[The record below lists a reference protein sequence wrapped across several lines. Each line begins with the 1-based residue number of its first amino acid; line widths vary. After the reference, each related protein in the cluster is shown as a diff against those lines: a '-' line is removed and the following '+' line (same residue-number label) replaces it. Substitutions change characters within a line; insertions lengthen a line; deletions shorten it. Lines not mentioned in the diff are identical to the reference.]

1 MKFKLLFFCLTLF
14 FSLGSKAA
22 NPEFYR
28 IKVTTKRWGYS
39 ERNSFLEGKV
49 SRELLQQLDSIYQK
63 FPSGYEFIF
72 DPSSQSLKVFVHCTF
87 DFYSIEKGQLIKE
100 YQFANRGYTCGSFLF
115 ERNNSYHILGG
126 RGLWNY
132 HADLMQFDSLN
143 GSWEF
148 IQTKNQPL
156 DYFPLGSYQTSK
168 GIVTWLGE
176 YNNPRISRLEDEL
189 NGFFFDFEKKSW
201 QPIQIDIKEF
211 NLGEI
216 AHANESRLYETQDYA
231 FSVTT
236 SQIPSIG
243 WYIWILV
250 EKETGKL
257 FFYEGNKNVEMFDT
271 PFQEIIGNKFRYFDY
286 SINSTTAG
294 KEIEIDLDF
303 IRSQSREIGQINLLD
318 APNATKHTSILTLL
332 LWVGLPILILLSLWL
347 GIQIQ
352 KRKNTAFQAPL
363 DSDPETEVEQES
375 EDESKEILEKLL
387 AHDGEK
393 LSTEA
398 FDTLLG
404 IHQITNFDSKRI
416 KRSRLIKSLNKHY
429 EEKKGF
435 PLITRIKKPEDK
447 RFVFYKINFE
457 NGS

>member
-1 MKFKLLFFCLTLF
+1 
-14 FSLGSKAA
+14 
-22 NPEFYR
+22 
-28 IKVTTKRWGYS
+28 
-39 ERNSFLEGKV
+39 
-49 SRELLQQLDSIYQK
+49 
-63 FPSGYEFIF
+63 
-72 DPSSQSLKVFVHCTF
+72 
-87 DFYSIEKGQLIKE
+87 
-100 YQFANRGYTCGSFLF
+100 
-115 ERNNSYHILGG
+115 
-126 RGLWNY
+126 
-132 HADLMQFDSLN
+132 MQFDSLN

-176 YNNPRISRLEDEL
+176 YNNPRISRLEEEL
-189 NGFFFDFEKKSW
+189 NGFFFDFEKNSW

-211 NLGEI
+211 DLGEI
-216 AHANESRLYETQDYA
+216 AHANESQLFETQDYA

-257 FFYEGNKNVEMFDT
+257 FFYEGNKNVEMFHT
-271 PFQEIIGNKFRYFDY
+271 PYYEIIGNKFRYFDY
-286 SINSTTAG
+286 NVNSATEG

-303 IRSQSREIGQINLLD
+303 IRSQSREIGQVIHLD
-318 APNATKHTSILTLL
+318 APNTTKSTSISTLL
-332 LWVGLPILILLSLWL
+332 LWVGIPCLILLSLWI
-347 GIQIQ
+347 GIQLQ
-352 KRKNTAFQAPL
+352 KRRNATLQTELEAEI
-363 DSDPETEVEQES
+363 ETELEV

-435 PLITRIKKPEDK
+435 PLITRIKNPEDK

>member
-28 IKVTTKRWGYS
+28 IKVTTKRWEYS

-176 YNNPRISRLEDEL
+176 YNNPRISRLEEEL
-189 NGFFFDFEKKSW
+189 NGFFFDFEKNSW

-211 NLGEI
+211 DLGKI
-216 AHANESRLYETQDYA
+216 AHANESQLYETQDYA

-257 FFYEGNKNVEMFDT
+257 FFYEGNKNVEMFHT
-271 PFQEIIGNKFRYFDY
+271 PYYEVIGNKFRYFDY
-286 SINSTTAG
+286 NVNSATEG

-303 IRSQSREIGQINLLD
+303 IRSQSREIGQVIQLD
-318 APNATKHTSILTLL
+318 APNTTKSTSISTLL
-332 LWVGLPILILLSLWL
+332 LWVGIPCLILLSLWI
-347 GIQIQ
+347 GIQLQ
-352 KRKNTAFQAPL
+352 KRRNATLLTKLEAEI
-363 DSDPETEVEQES
+363 ETELEV

-435 PLITRIKKPEDK
+435 PLITRIKNPEDK

>member
-14 FSLGSKAA
+14 FSLDSKAA
-22 NPEFYR
+22 DPEFYR
-28 IKVTTKRWGYS
+28 LKVTTKRWEYS

-49 SRELLQQLDSIYQK
+49 SKELLQQLDSIYQK
-63 FPSGYEFIF
+63 YPSGYEFIY
-72 DPSSQSLKVFVHCTF
+72 DPSSQALKVFVYCTF
-87 DFYSIEKGQLIKE
+87 DFYSIENGKLIKE
-100 YQFANRGYTCGSFLF
+100 YQFANRGYTCGSYLF

-132 HADLMQFDSLN
+132 HADLMLFDSLN

-189 NGFFFDFEKKSW
+189 NGFFFDFEKNSW

-211 NLGEI
+211 DLGKI
-216 AHANESRLYETQDYA
+216 AHANESQLYETQDYA

-318 APNATKHTSILTLL
+318 APNATKNTSILTLL
-332 LWVGLPILILLSLWL
+332 LWVGLPILILLSLWI
-347 GIQIQ
+347 GIQLQ
-352 KRKNTAFQAPL
+352 KRRNATLQTELEAEI
-363 DSDPETEVEQES
+363 ETELEV

>member
-14 FSLGSKAA
+14 FSLDSKAA
-22 NPEFYR
+22 DPEFYR
-28 IKVTTKRWGYS
+28 LKVTTKRWEYS

-49 SRELLQQLDSIYQK
+49 SKELLQQLDSIYQK
-63 FPSGYEFIF
+63 YPSGYEFIY
-72 DPSSQSLKVFVHCTF
+72 DPSSQALKVFVYCTF
-87 DFYSIEKGQLIKE
+87 DFYSIENGKLIKE
-100 YQFANRGYTCGSFLF
+100 YQFANRGYTCGSYLF

-132 HADLMQFDSLN
+132 HADLMLFDSLN

-189 NGFFFDFEKKSW
+189 NGFFFDFEKNSW

-211 NLGEI
+211 DLGKI
-216 AHANESRLYETQDYA
+216 AHANETQLYETQDYA

-318 APNATKHTSILTLL
+318 APNATKNTSILTLL

>member
-1 MKFKLLFFCLTLF
+1 MD
-14 FSLGSKAA
+14 SKAA
-22 NPEFYR
+22 DPEFYR
-28 IKVTTKRWGYS
+28 LKVTTKRWEYS

-49 SRELLQQLDSIYQK
+49 SKELLQQLDSIYQK
-63 FPSGYEFIF
+63 YPSGYEFIY
-72 DPSSQSLKVFVHCTF
+72 DPSSQALKVFVYCTF
-87 DFYSIEKGQLIKE
+87 DFYSIENGKLIKE
-100 YQFANRGYTCGSFLF
+100 YQFANRGYTCGSYLF

-132 HADLMQFDSLN
+132 HADLMLFDSLN

-318 APNATKHTSILTLL
+318 APNATKNTSILTLL
-332 LWVGLPILILLSLWL
+332 LWVGLPILILLSLWI
-347 GIQIQ
+347 GIQLQ
-352 KRKNTAFQAPL
+352 KRRNATLQTELEAEI
-363 DSDPETEVEQES
+363 ETELEV

>member
-14 FSLGSKAA
+14 FSLDSKAA
-22 NPEFYR
+22 DPEFYR
-28 IKVTTKRWGYS
+28 LKVTTKRWEYS

-63 FPSGYEFIF
+63 YPSGYEFIY
-72 DPSSQSLKVFVHCTF
+72 DPSSQALKVFVHCTF
-87 DFYSIEKGQLIKE
+87 DFYSIENGKLIKE
-100 YQFANRGYTCGSFLF
+100 YQFANRGYTCGSYLF

-132 HADLMQFDSLN
+132 HADLMLFDSLN

-148 IQTKNQPL
+148 TQTKNQPL
-156 DYFPLGSYQTSK
+156 EYFQLGSYQTSK

-286 SINSTTAG
+286 SINSTTEG

-318 APNATKHTSILTLL
+318 APNATKNTSILTLL

-375 EDESKEILEKLL
+375 EDESTEILEKLI

-398 FDTLLG
+398 FDALLG

-416 KRSRLIKSLNKHY
+416 KRSRLIKTINSQYLA
-429 EEKKGF
+429 KKGF
-435 PLITRIKKPEDK
+435 LLITRIKNPEDK
-447 RFVFYKINFE
+447 RFVYYQIRF
-457 NGS
+457 

>member
-1 MKFKLLFFCLTLF
+1 
-14 FSLGSKAA
+14 
-22 NPEFYR
+22 
-28 IKVTTKRWGYS
+28 
-39 ERNSFLEGKV
+39 
-49 SRELLQQLDSIYQK
+49 
-63 FPSGYEFIF
+63 
-72 DPSSQSLKVFVHCTF
+72 
-87 DFYSIEKGQLIKE
+87 
-100 YQFANRGYTCGSFLF
+100 
-115 ERNNSYHILGG
+115 
-126 RGLWNY
+126 
-132 HADLMQFDSLN
+132 
-143 GSWEF
+143 
-148 IQTKNQPL
+148 
-156 DYFPLGSYQTSK
+156 
-168 GIVTWLGE
+168 VTWLGE

-303 IRSQSREIGQINLLD
+303 IRSQSREIGQVIHLD
-318 APNATKHTSILTLL
+318 APNTTKSTSISTLL
-332 LWVGLPILILLSLWL
+332 LWVGIPCLILLSLWI
-347 GIQIQ
+347 GIQLQ
-352 KRKNTAFQAPL
+352 KRRNATLQTELEA
-363 DSDPETEVEQES
+363 EVEQES

-447 RFVFYKINFE
+447 RFIFYKITFE